1 MNNKDDRLIYEAYLA
16 ERVTKLS
23 DAHLAD
29 IHAKFYPEDDEVSFK
44 YEIAPAVEDSFDRWI
59 DNNDIDPGTYEL
71 TATQPVDVDG
81 LYNHLLE
88 LKYGKLGALTR
99 RGLNFA
105 QKKGKKLKRAV
116 DKERKRWTIQSPIK
130 RSKYP
135 GWGG

>member
-1 MNNKDDRLIYEAYLA
+1 MNNKDDKLIYEAYIA

-29 IHAKFYPEDDEVSFK
+29 IHAKFYPEDDEMSFK
-44 YEIAPAVEDSFDRWI
+44 YEIAPAIEDSFDHYI
-59 DNNDIDPGTYEL
+59 DNDDIDPGTYEL

-81 LYNHLLE
+81 LYNHLLV

-105 QKKGKKLKRAV
+105 RKKGNKLKRAAT
-116 DKERKRWTIQSPIK
+116 KELGRYSFQSPIT
-130 RSKYP
+130 RRKY
-135 GWGG
+135 